1 MRIVKA
7 QYTLGQTRG
16 DAGKAKRLPHM
27 LVLIERQ
34 TLAQFDQIVEY
45 VFEAERIKVGHERR
59 RAARQLSYM
68 YRNNGCVKA
77 DTSTTASMVDLA
89 IIHNFAT
96 DDKRYTAGIRH
107 GLAHIVGSERKAGK
121 DGKKA

>member
-27 LVLIERQ
+27 LVLIKRQ

-59 RAARQLSYM
+59 RAERQLSYLF
-68 YRNNGCVKA
+68 RNIGCLKA
-77 DTSTTASMVDLA
+77 DTSTKASMVDLA
-89 IIHNFAT
+89 IINNLPT
-96 DDKRYTAGIRH
+96 DDKRF
-107 GLAHIVGSERKAGK
+107 LARITDRKSVGQGQRGTGRG
-121 DGKKA
+121 D

>member
-27 LVLIERQ
+27 LVLIKRQ

-59 RAARQLSYM
+59 CAERQLGYIF
-68 YRNNGCVKA
+68 RNIGRLKA
-77 DTSTTASMVDLA
+77 DT
-89 IIHNFAT
+89 
-96 DDKRYTAGIRH
+96 R
-107 GLAHIVGSERKAGK
+107 SEEHTSELQSIMRISYAVFCLK
-121 DGKKA
+121 

>member
-59 RAARQLSYM
+59 RAERQLSYM
-68 YRNNGCVKA
+68 FRNIGCLKA
-77 DTSTTASMVDLA
+77 ETSTTASMVDLA
-89 IIHNFAT
+89 IINNFAT
-96 DDKRYTAGIRH
+96 EIGRSSCR
-107 GLAHIVGSERKAGK
+107 ERV
-121 DGKKA
+121 